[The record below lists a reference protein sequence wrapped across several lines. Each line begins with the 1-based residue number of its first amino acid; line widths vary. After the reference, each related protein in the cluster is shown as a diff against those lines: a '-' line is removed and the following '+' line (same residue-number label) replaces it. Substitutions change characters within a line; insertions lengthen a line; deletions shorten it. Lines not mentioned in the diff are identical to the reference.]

1 MPPSD
6 DETIPQDQHS
16 ENKPQGAADVQS
28 ATAQPSL
35 PAGTR
40 LGDYT
45 LERLLGSGAM
55 GEVYLAR
62 QVRLDQQCALKILP
76 PELTRSRDFEKR
88 FEQEGRS
95 MAKLD
100 HPHIVRVHNASVDA
114 GRHFIAMEYV
124 PGGTLDDLLA
134 RHGGLLPERQAHKL
148 LSEILDALA

>member
-6 DETIPQDQHS
+6 DETIPQDQLS

-62 QVRLDQQCALKILP
+62 QVRLDQPCALKILP

-100 HPHIVRVHNASVDA
+100 HPHIVRVQI
-114 GRHFIAMEYV
+114 GR
-124 PGGTLDDLLA
+124 
-134 RHGGLLPERQAHKL
+134 AHV
-148 LSEILDALA
+148 